1 MKGTTRKM
9 RKQNMKLKK
18 EKNKKQIEIK
28 ETSKRNKDCVRKSVG
43 KRMERER
50 TLIQERE
57 KEEKGCVVLQ
67 EKVREL
73 NGSVNE
79 ES

>member
-1 MKGTTRKM
+1 
-9 RKQNMKLKK
+9 
-18 EKNKKQIEIK
+18 
-28 ETSKRNKDCVRKSVG
+28 
-43 KRMERER
+43 MERER